1 MFLYTCDSTKDG
13 DVMTYDLG
21 TNSIYSSS
29 EARVLAQ
36 RQKQLAQIYGYDLDE
51 KSLLFAT
58 THGNQDAVLD
68 QIGQQL
74 GINQKPSDQNL
85 SFDRYVNSS
94 ESEHNIMFQGEDG
107 KVYNLN
113 FTDGTYYEKSV
124 EDFAEENGLIN
135 EEGKF
140 YDIVDFGQDKAEF
153 IDYAFQG
160 AGDGK
165 LDRTEV
171 GLGNSTWGSINWVRQ
186 EVDQTTWGDGGSSG
200 NSIIS
205 NIAFSNIVKHKD
217 QWLNATDLAELEDSE
232 SYEEYLEKLAQ
243 KAVENMDE
251 TGNAEY

>member
-94 ESEHNIMFQGEDG
+94 
-107 KVYNLN
+107 
-113 FTDGTYYEKSV
+113 
-124 EDFAEENGLIN
+124 
-135 EEGKF
+135 
-140 YDIVDFGQDKAEF
+140 
-153 IDYAFQG
+153 
-160 AGDGK
+160 
-165 LDRTEV
+165 
-171 GLGNSTWGSINWVRQ
+171 
-186 EVDQTTWGDGGSSG
+186 
-200 NSIIS
+200 
-205 NIAFSNIVKHKD
+205 
-217 QWLNATDLAELEDSE
+217 
-232 SYEEYLEKLAQ
+232 
-243 KAVENMDE
+243 
-251 TGNAEY
+251 